1 MSKAIFQKP
10 GISFDGLDADFLN
23 NKLRPF
29 IKALPFDTVIT
40 STFRS
45 LEQQAE
51 LRRQYEAGE
60 RSAVANKPGFSAH
73 NWGLGVDIHPVSGK
87 DADYDTMLELSKKFG
102 LKRDARERWHFQD
115 DGFSFKKA
123 ALWLA
128 EHNQVSIPLLIF
140 FFLLL
145 IFLYFKFIK
154 K

>member
-10 GISFDGLDADFLN
+10 GMSFDGLDADFLN
-23 NKLRPF
+23 KKLLPF
-29 IKALPFDTVIT
+29 IRVLPFDTVIT
-40 STFRS
+40 SAFRS
-45 LEQQAE
+45 MEQQAE

-87 DADYDTMLELSKKFG
+87 DADYNTMLELSKKYG
-102 LKRDARERWHFQD
+102 LKRDAKERWHFQD

-128 EHNQVSIPLLIF
+128 ENNQISIPLLIF
-140 FFLLL
+140 FFVLA
-145 IFLYFKFIK
+145 IIIYKKYFKK
-154 K
+154 